1 MIIYCAGPIRGDRS
15 YAQYFQKIVQ
25 MIQKLGHVHLTEL
38 TTQAGEGQGSIS
50 DDRGIYRR
58 DLEWLYQA
66 DVLIAEVSAP
76 SLGVGYEVSY
86 ALRVRNIPVLCLR
99 HRSSGS
105 LSAMISGNPSKL
117 LTLETYESTGE
128 LEEILERFVQRCTS
142 SA

>member
-1 MIIYCAGPIRGDRS
+1 MA
-15 YAQYFQKIVQ
+15 
-25 MIQKLGHVHLTEL
+25 IQQSLRQT
-38 TTQAGEGQGSIS
+38 I
-50 DDRGIYRR
+50 
-58 DLEWLYQA
+58 QA

-76 SLGVGYEVSY
+76 SLGVGYEISY

-105 LSAMISGNPSKL
+105 LSAMISGNPSEL
-117 LTLETYESTGE
+117 LTLETYESTGK